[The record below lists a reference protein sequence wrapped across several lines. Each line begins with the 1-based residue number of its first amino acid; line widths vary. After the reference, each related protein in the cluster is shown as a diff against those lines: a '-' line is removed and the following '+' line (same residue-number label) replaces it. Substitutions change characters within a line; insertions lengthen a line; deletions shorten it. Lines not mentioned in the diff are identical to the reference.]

1 MKTLN
6 ILVTAVGGDLGQ
18 SVIKCLRGC
27 TYSTYIVGCDL
38 NPYAAGRGDVD
49 AFFQAP
55 PVKEKQK
62 YTDFLLK
69 TIKEQ
74 KINYVFPLADVE
86 IIFFSE
92 NRELFDSCPAFF
104 IVNEKHLIE
113 IFMDKY
119 KTVEFLKEKG
129 LSYPRT
135 WLPSDYAGQLEF
147 PLIIK
152 KRRGSGS
159 QDLLKVN
166 DNEALQFYLQR
177 SQDVII
183 QEYLPGE
190 DDEYTACLFSNG
202 QTFYTITF
210 KRELAPGGFSQH
222 VELVSDAAITEFP
235 LQVARTLHFS
245 GYLDVNIQFRRTDRG
260 CIPFEINP
268 RFSSTVYFRHLFGF
282 QDVKWTL
289 DIWED
294 NPINYFPRI
303 KKGIGVRKFSEVIF
317 DME

>member
-1 MKTLN
+1 M
-6 ILVTAVGGDLGQ
+6 VTAVGGDLGQ
-18 SVIKCLRGC
+18 SVVKCLRGC
-27 TYSTYIVGCDL
+27 TYSTYIVGCDM
-38 NPYAAGRGDVD
+38 NPYAAGREDVD

-55 PVKEKQK
+55 PVKEKQN

-69 TIKEQ
+69 TVEEQ
-74 KINYVFPLADVE
+74 KINYVFPMSDVE
-86 IIFFSE
+86 IIFFNK
-92 NRELFDSCPAFF
+92 NRELFESCPAFF
-104 IVNEKHLIE
+104 IANEKHLIE
-113 IFMDKY
+113 TFMDKY

-135 WLPSDYAGQLEF
+135 WLPSDYGGELEF
-147 PLIIK
+147 PVIIK

-159 QDLLKVN
+159 QDIIKAN
-166 DNEALQFYLQR
+166 DDEELQFYLGR
-177 SQDVII
+177 SRDVIV

-190 DDEYTACLFSNG
+190 DEEYTACLFSNG
-202 QTFYTITF
+202 QTYYTITF
-210 KRELAPGGFSQH
+210 KRKLAPGGFSQQ
-222 VELVSDAAITEFP
+222 VELVSDAVITEFP

-245 GYLDVNIQFRRTDRG
+245 GYLDVNIQFRLTERG

-289 DIWED
+289 DIREG
-294 NPINYFPRI
+294 NPINYFPRV